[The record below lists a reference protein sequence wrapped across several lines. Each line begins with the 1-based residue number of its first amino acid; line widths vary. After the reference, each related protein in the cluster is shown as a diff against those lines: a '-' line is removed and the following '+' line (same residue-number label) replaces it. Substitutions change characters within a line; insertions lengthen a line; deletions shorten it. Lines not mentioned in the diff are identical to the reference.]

1 MLLGL
6 SVTDTRKRFDE
17 MSSDEFQIFVLT
29 PIFVSFTVGAAVG
42 AALTFLT
49 IACKNWPQIEESEED
64 PYQLNGG

>member
-1 MLLGL
+1 
-6 SVTDTRKRFDE
+6 

-49 IACKNWPQIEESEED
+49 IACKNWPQIEENEED